1 MSQHIEWASGGL
13 LDYTVNPGEWVD
25 EYGSRNNGVAVW
37 AGDSDGTIIEFGSK
51 EFAIENLRAMAEAI
65 EATLDTSRYDEC
77 RWCEKQIVL
86 VPESM
91 SDDPAVWV
99 HVEEIG
105 AETPQDCEAAGFKGI
120 SPAHRFVDDE
130 PTCRDCGTAR
140 EDDEDTVCVPTEPYP
155 ADDDTDDDTE

>member
-25 EYGSRNNGVAVW
+25 EYGSRNNGVAFW
-37 AGDSDGTIIEFGSK
+37 AGDSDGTIIEFESA
-51 EFAIENLRAMAEAI
+51 EFAVAQLREWADVIERAR
-65 EATLDTSRYDEC
+65 DTSRYDVC

-91 SDDPAVWV
+91 GEHATVWV

-105 AETPQDCEAAGFKGI
+105 AETPQDCEAGGFKTI
-120 SPAHRFVDDE
+120 SPTHRFVDDE
-130 PTCRDCGTAR
+130 PTCRDCGAAR
-140 EDDEDTVCVPTEPYP
+140 EDDEP
-155 ADDDTDDDTE
+155 ACIPDE